1 MAFRKRTR
9 VLKIDADGTGYC
21 FGCLTDIG
29 LVRQYN
35 EDNYYVFDESSN
47 HRELGMLIAV
57 ADGMGGHNGGDVA
70 SQVAVNT
77 VASYYSTRRKDSAL
91 DRLIST
97 VEQANRQIFDI
108 SQDNEGLYGMGTTLT
123 TMVFRGREAIVAHV
137 GDSRA
142 YLFREGQLTQLTD
155 DHSLVAQAVREGI
168 LTPEQAARHPQRSI
182 ITRALGTRDAVEV
195 DSMTLQVQPG
205 DIMVVSSDGLHGF
218 VEDEDIQ
225 NLIMAHGDDP
235 DELARQL
242 VQAALANGGND
253 NVSLVTIHVR
263 DP

>member
-1 MAFRKRTR
+1 MMT
-9 VLKIDADGTGYC
+9 VDQDGVRYL
-21 FGCLTDIG
+21 FGSRTDIG

-35 EDNYYVFDESSN
+35 EDNYYVFDEAAN
-47 HRELGMLIAV
+47 HADLGMLIAV

-77 VASYYSTRRKDSAL
+77 VASYYSTRRKDSPL

-108 SQDNEGLYGMGTTLT
+108 SQENEGLYGMGTTLT
-123 TMVFRGREAIVAHV
+123 TMVFRGRDAHIAHV

-142 YLFREGQLTQLTD
+142 YLYREGQLTQLTD

-182 ITRALGTRDAVEV
+182 ITRALGTKDAVEV
-195 DSMTLQVQPG
+195 DSLTIQVQPG
-205 DIMVVSSDGLHGF
+205 DVMVLSSDGLHGF
-218 VEDEDIQ
+218 VDDEEIQ
-225 NLIMAHGDDP
+225 GYLDTYGTEP
-235 DELARQL
+235 DVLAQHL
-242 VQAALANGGND
+242 VQAALARGGND
-253 NVSLVTIHVR
+253 NVSLVTVR
-263 DP
+263 VEAA

>member
-1 MAFRKRTR
+1 MEPSLDVTNDGMRFR
-9 VLKIDADGTGYC
+9 
-21 FGCLTDIG
+21 FGSLTDIG

-35 EDNYYVFDESSN
+35 EDNFYVFDEGADFQ
-47 HRELGMLIAV
+47 ELGMLIAV

-77 VASYYSTRRKDSAL
+77 VSSYYSTRRKDSPL
-91 DRLIST
+91 DRLISS

-108 SQDNEGLYGMGTTLT
+108 SQENEGFYGMGTTLT
-123 TMVFRGREAIVAHV
+123 SMVLRGREAYIAHV

-142 YLFREGQLTQLTD
+142 YLYRDGQMTQLTD

-182 ITRALGTRDAVEV
+182 ITRALGTKDSVEV
-195 DSMTLQVQPG
+195 DSITIHTEPG
-205 DIMVVSSDGLHGF
+205 DLMVLASDGLHGF

-225 NLIMAHGDDP
+225 RLIEEHREDP
-235 DELARQL
+235 DTLTYELI
-242 VQAALANGGND
+242 QAALGKGGND
-253 NVSLVTIHVR
+253 NVTVVTILVTQR
-263 DP
+263 EGGE

>member
-1 MAFRKRTR
+1 ML
-9 VLKIDADGTGYC
+9 VIDQDTLRYT
-21 FGCLTDIG
+21 FGCLTNIG

-35 EDNYYVFDESSN
+35 EDNYYVFDRLTN
-47 HRELGMLIAV
+47 HQELGMLIAV

-77 VASYYSTRRKDSAL
+77 VASYYSTRRKDSPL

-97 VEQANRQIFDI
+97 VEQANRQIFDL
-108 SQDNEGLYGMGTTLT
+108 SQENEGLYGMGTTLT
-123 TMVFRGREAIVAHV
+123 TMVFRGSESHIAHV

-142 YLFREGQLTQLTD
+142 YLYREGQLTQLTD

-195 DSMTLQVQPG
+195 DSLTIHVQVG
-205 DIMVVSSDGLHGF
+205 DILVLSSDGLHGF
-218 VEDEDIQ
+218 VEDEEIRQYIDIY
-225 NLIMAHGDDP
+225 AKSP
-235 DELARQL
+235 DELAEQL
-242 VQAALANGGND
+242 VQAALAKGGND
-253 NVSLVTIHVR
+253 NVSVITVR
-263 DP
+263 VDPAS